1 MYIVEKGKIDKDFYI
16 EFIDNRQNRDTIK
29 SKIATAR
36 DYTHL
41 GNALRAMAE
50 YISIEE

>member
-1 MYIVEKGKIDKDFYI
+1 MYLVEKGKIDKDFYI

-29 SKIATAR
+29 SKISTSR

-41 GNALRAMAE
+41 GNALREMAK
-50 YISIEE
+50 YILKDE